1 VVAERRVVPPHGVER
16 FGDAQDMACLPVQL
30 ERVLRVLERTVAS
43 VAPLE
48 HPGQRQV
55 GLGPPDMAGKVGE
68 DIQRAVIVAL
78 GLVVAAQPGA
88 AMPRP

>member
-1 VVAERRVVPPHGVER
+1 
-16 FGDAQDMACLPVQL
+16 M
-30 ERVLRVLERTVAS
+30 
-43 VAPLE
+43 
-48 HPGQRQV
+48 

-88 AMPRP
+88 GDAQAVVRVRLAGPVADPLGGGQRGQLGPLLVVHMAVAVESR